1 MKLDIKPISQR
12 DAEFGKK
19 KLGFGNGNISNYGCL
34 LVCHTMLLQYYGE
47 KVTVDSLNELY
58 KSQKVF
64 DGNLINY
71 WAAAKCF
78 DGITAED
85 DIHNYYTEACDMAL
99 VDKYLSER
107 KPVILGLGASPVN
120 PKKVDYDG
128 MIDHF
133 VLVVGKDEAGSY
145 IINDPYFGDE
155 QYFQNRYSG
164 KEIEE
169 YIFGLRLY
177 NGTPPEEEGES
188 NEALKAENKKIR
200 EHLIEESKLVT
211 KLRDEL
217 KKKAEEEVAEQEE
230 LKELRKRNRKL
241 ELDAGKILKLEEAVL
256 DLTGQKDALK
266 LNLSLLL
273 KAKVSDLTTKQLVD
287 LLIGRILRR

>member
-12 DAEFGKK
+12 DPEFGSK

-58 KSQKVF
+58 KSKKVF

-78 DGITAED
+78 DDITAED
-85 DIHNYYTEACDMAL
+85 DIHNYYTEACDMDL

-107 KPVILGLGASPVN
+107 KPVILGIGASPVN

-133 VLVVGKDEAGSY
+133 VLLTGKDENGEY
-145 IINDPYFGDE
+145 IIIDPYFGE
-155 QYFQNRYSG
+155 EYYFSAKYG
-164 KEIEE
+164 KNIEE

-177 NGTPPEEEGES
+177 NGLVPEENGES
-188 NEALKAENKKIR
+188 TDALKAINKRLR
-200 EHLIEESKLVT
+200 EQL
-211 KLRDEL
+211 
-217 KKKAEEEVAEQEE
+217 AEEGQLITDLRGDVFKLQQAEAADQVE
-230 LKELRKRNRKL
+230 LVELRERNRKL
-241 ELDAGKILKLEEAVL
+241 ELDAGRLLKLEEAVL
-256 DLTGQKDALK
+256 DLKLDKDALK
-266 LNLSLLL
+266 LDLALLK
-273 KAKVSDLTTKQLVD
+273 KAKVEKWPTKQIVD
-287 LLIGRILRR
+287 LLIRRIFRR

>member
-78 DGITAED
+78 EGITAED
-85 DIHNYYTEACDMAL
+85 DIHNYYTIPCDMDL

-107 KPVILGLGASPVN
+107 KPVILGLGASPIN
-120 PKKVDYDG
+120 PKKVDYDSQ
-128 MIDHF
+128 IDHF
-133 VLVVGKDEAGSY
+133 VLLIGKDEAGSY
-145 IINDPYFGDE
+145 IIADPYFGDE
-155 QYFQNRYSG
+155 QYFQNRYG
-164 KEIEE
+164 AKEIEE

-177 NGTPPEEEGES
+177 NGTPPEENGDS
-188 NEALKAENKKIR
+188 KEAMRAENKRLR
-200 EHLIEESKLVT
+200 EQLVEEGQLITDLRGDLFKME
-211 KLRDEL
+211 RDE
-217 KKKAEEEVAEQEE
+217 ASDEIE
-230 LKELRKRNRKL
+230 LTELRERNRKL
-241 ELDAGKILKLEEAVL
+241 ELDAGRLKKSEDRVRELEEQ
-256 DLTGQKDALK
+256 QKALK
-266 LNLSLLL
+266 VRLVALE
-273 KAKVSDLTTKQLVD
+273 KAKIEKMATKQIID
-287 LLIGRILRR
+287 LLIKRIFRR